1 VYETPIKIRIMKVK
15 VLSKDGAD
23 TGRELNLSDEIFGI
37 EPNDHAVY
45 LTVKSYLAAQR
56 QGTHKSKEK
65 HEVHRTTKKAFRQKG
80 TGGARRGSMKVS
92 GLKGGARAFGPKP
105 HDYVLKVNKKVKDI
119 AKRSAL
125 TYKAKDG
132 NIIIVEDF
140 NLNEA
145 KTKGFL
151 AVVGG
156 LNLKGTK
163 SVFVIDGADKNT
175 LLSARNIP
183 TVSITEA
190 KNLNIYDIMNCKKL
204 VLNEAAVKIIE
215 SNFSNN

>member
-1 VYETPIKIRIMKVK
+1 MKVK
-15 VLSKDGAD
+15 VLSKDGKE
-23 TGRELNLSDEIFGI
+23 TGREINLNDEIFGV

-45 LTVKSYLAAQR
+45 LSVKSFLAAQR

-65 HEVHRTTKKAFRQKG
+65 WEVSRTTKKAFRQKG

-92 GLKGGARAFGPKP
+92 GVKGGARAFGPKP
-105 HDYVLKVNKKVKDI
+105 HLYELKVNKKVKDL

-132 NIIIVEDF
+132 NLIIVEDF
-140 NLNEA
+140 NVTTP
-145 KTKGFL
+145 KTKDFS
-151 AVVGG
+151 AVVSG

-163 SVFVIDGADKNT
+163 SVFVLEGADKNT
-175 LLSARNIP
+175 LLAARNIP
-183 TVSITEA
+183 TVSVSA
-190 KNLNIYDIMNCKKL
+190 VNSLNIFEIMNCKKL
-204 VLNEAAVKIIE
+204 VLSEAAVKSIE

>member
-1 VYETPIKIRIMKVK
+1 MKVK
-15 VLSKDGAD
+15 VLNKDGAE
-23 TGRELNLSDEIFGI
+23 TGREINLNDEIFGI

-65 HEVHRTTKKAFRQKG
+65 WEVARTTKKAFRQKG
-80 TGGARRGSMKVS
+80 TGGARRGSMKAP

-105 HDYVLKVNKKVKDI
+105 HLYYLKVNKKVKDL

-132 NIIIVEDF
+132 NLIVVEDF
-140 NLNEA
+140 QIA
-145 KTKGFL
+145 APKTKDFA
-151 AVVGG
+151 AVVKG
-156 LNLKGTK
+156 LNLNGTK
-163 SVFVIDGADKNT
+163 SVFVLEGADKNT
-175 LLSARNIP
+175 QLSARNYP
-183 TVSITEA
+183 TASLTEA
-190 KNLNIYDIMNCKKL
+190 NKLNIFEIMNCKKL
-204 VLNEAAVKIIE
+204 VLSEAAVKSIE